1 MLRPIPESAPQGRS
15 RSTGETLQNL
25 AAIWSGLDL
34 RRRIVLAVAT
44 LGVFAAVLGLAR
56 VVSTPQM
63 ALLYGGLDP
72 AAAGQVVAAIEAR
85 GLPYQVQGGAIL
97 VPADQRDALRL
108 QLAGEGLPAQGPAG
122 YEILED
128 LTGFGTTAQMFDAA
142 FWRAR
147 EGELARTILAM
158 PMVDQARV
166 HLSPRPARPFQRDN
180 RPTASVT
187 VTLRAGVLDA
197 AQARALRH
205 LVAAS
210 VAGMAPEDV
219 AVIDSRAGL
228 IPAESAEGG
237 VPLLAQDRA
246 EALKR
251 NAERLLEARVGP
263 GRAVVEV
270 AVELATDRE
279 TLSERR
285 IDPQSR
291 VAIATETEERSESAT
306 TPDPQV
312 TVASNLPEGDAA
324 GGGGGNSRSA
334 ETRERVNFEVSE
346 TQREVQRGPGAI
358 RRLTVA
364 VLVDGLP
371 VTAADGTVT
380 VEPRPEAELA
390 ALRDLVASA
399 VGLDETRGDVLTLQS
414 MAFSASAPAGSVAA
428 AGLLAGISPM
438 ALIQTLVLG
447 LVALGLGLF
456 VVRPLLAARA
466 ASAAAGDLPPL
477 PAPAAPLALPGI
489 DAPRVVSGEIAGDAD
504 DPLPG
509 RMGPGP
515 GDRADPM
522 ERLRRLIAERQ
533 AESVEI
539 LRGWMDDR
547 AEGR

>member
-1 MLRPIPESAPQGRS
+1 M
-15 RSTGETLQNL
+15 QNL

-34 RRRIVLAVAT
+34 RRRIILAVAT

-56 VVSTPQM
+56 VASTPQM

-72 AAAGQVVAAIEAR
+72 AAAGEVVAAIEAR
-85 GLPYQVQGGAIL
+85 GLPYQVQGSTIL

-108 QLAGEGLPAQGPAG
+108 QLAGEGLPAQGAAG

-128 LTGFGTTAQMFDAA
+128 MTGFGTTAQMFDAA

-166 HLSPRPARPFQRDN
+166 HLSPRPAQPFQRDN

-187 VTLRAGVLDA
+187 VTLRAGALDA

-228 IPAESAEGG
+228 IPVESAEGG
-237 VPLLAQDRA
+237 SPLQAQDRA

-279 TLSERR
+279 TFSERR

-291 VAIATETEERSESAT
+291 VAIATESEERSESAT

-312 TVASNLPEGDAA
+312 TVASDLPEGDAA
-324 GGGGGNSRSA
+324 GGGGGSSQSA

-380 VEPRPEAELA
+380 IEPRPEAELA

-414 MAFSASAPAGSVAA
+414 MAFSASEPAGTVAA

-438 ALIQTLVLG
+438 TLIQTLVLA
-447 LVALGLGLF
+447 LVALVLGLF

-466 ASAAAGDLPPL
+466 ASAAADLPPL

-489 DAPRVVSGEIAGDAD
+489 DAPRVLSGEIAGDAD
-504 DPLPG
+504 DALPG
-509 RMGPGP
+509 RMGLGLD
-515 GDRADPM
+515 DRADPM

-539 LRGWMDDR
+539 LRGWLDDR
-547 AEGR
+547 AEER